1 MFGTVNSSGK
11 LRYVLFICAILSI
24 ICIQGCKTDAS
35 SGDRYYDKADT
46 MAEVMDIRP
55 KADDATHL
63 EVILDFKASKLAF
76 EDQEM
81 GQLKGIQIDQ
91 DFVDR
96 NRIKVGNQYSVIVS
110 EITKGDCIP
119 RIVSFQHALD

>member
-35 SGDRYYDKADT
+35 SCDCYYDKADT

-55 KADDATHL
+55 KADDPTHL

>member
-11 LRYVLFICAILSI
+11 LRHVLFTCAILSMVFI
-24 ICIQGCKTDAS
+24 HGCKTDTS
-35 SGDRYYDKADT
+35 SGDCYYDKADT

-55 KADDATHL
+55 NEDDPTHL

-81 GQLKGIQIDQ
+81 GQLKGVEIDQ